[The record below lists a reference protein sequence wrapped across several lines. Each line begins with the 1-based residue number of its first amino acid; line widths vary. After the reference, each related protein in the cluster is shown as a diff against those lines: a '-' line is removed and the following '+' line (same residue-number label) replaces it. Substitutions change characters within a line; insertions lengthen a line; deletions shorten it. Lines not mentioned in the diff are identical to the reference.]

1 MQNRRTVIGVFLLV
15 LCVFVGIAVASTFI
29 FKDVVALPTA
39 QETDTYGINNA
50 RAIVGDYIDS
60 AGVQHGMILGGVNVF
75 TSANRPDCQTTPAS
89 TSIAFYAINSL
100 NVAAGWCTNQQGVQ
114 IAFTYYKGQF
124 SDIHIPG
131 ALLVEANGINDSGT
145 VVGTYID
152 SSGVQH
158 GYRLQGTTL
167 TNLDPPGTTSN
178 VAWGINNAGTI
189 TVYGTNSNGGF
200 SSFVTTNGG
209 QTYTPFNPPDQGPTG
224 TAVHQINNHGDIV
237 ATVFDASGNRHGVL
251 YHNGTFTDFDDPNG
265 VGSTR
270 GNGLNDNLIM
280 VGRYG
285 SGLFGGVGYE
295 VFTTP

>member
-50 RAIVGDYIDS
+50 RAIVGDYVDS
-60 AGVQHGMILGGVNVF
+60 SGVQHGMILGGVNVF

-89 TSIAFYAINSL
+89 TSIAFYGINSL

-131 ALLVEANGINDSGT
+131 ALLVQANGINDSGT
-145 VVGTYID
+145 VVGTYVD

-167 TNLDPPGTTSN
+167 TNLDPPGTTGN

-189 TVYGTNSNGGF
+189 TVYGTNSSGGF

-209 QTYTPFNPPDQGPTG
+209 GSYTPFNPPDQGPTG
-224 TAVHQINNHGDIV
+224 TAIHQINNRGDIV

-251 YHNGTFTDFDDPNG
+251 FHNNTFTDFDDPNG

-285 SGLFGGVGYE
+285 SGLFGGTGYE

>member
-1 MQNRRTVIGVFLLV
+1 M
-15 LCVFVGIAVASTFI
+15 STPFI
-29 FKDVVALPTA
+29 
-39 QETDTYGINNA
+39 
-50 RAIVGDYIDS
+50 
-60 AGVQHGMILGGVNVF
+60 
-75 TSANRPDCQTTPAS
+75 
-89 TSIAFYAINSL
+89 
-100 NVAAGWCTNQQGVQ
+100 
-114 IAFTYYKGQF
+114 
-124 SDIHIPG
+124 IPG

-152 SSGVQH
+152 SAGVQH

-189 TVYGTNSNGGF
+189 TVYGTNSSGGF

-224 TAVHQINNHGDIV
+224 TAIHQINNNGDIV

-265 VGSTR
+265 IGSTR

-285 SGLFGGVGYE
+285 SGLFGGTGYE